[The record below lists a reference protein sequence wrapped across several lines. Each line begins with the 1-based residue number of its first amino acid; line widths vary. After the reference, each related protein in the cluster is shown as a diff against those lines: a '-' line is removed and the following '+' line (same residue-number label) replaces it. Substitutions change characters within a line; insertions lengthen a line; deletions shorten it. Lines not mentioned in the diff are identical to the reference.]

1 MKFTLKAEGI
11 GYNEATKSTNT
22 MEFEGECLEDITRDI
37 ASFLRGAGFFLDG
50 LEVVN
55 EDSYEDRLIEEENEE
70 QNEDNI

>member
-1 MKFTLKAEGI
+1 MKFTLKAEGV

-22 MEFEGECLEDITRDI
+22 MEFEGECLDDITRDI

-55 EDSYEDRLIEEENEE
+55 ENLCVDSLVEEENEE
-70 QNEDNI
+70 QNEGI

>member
-22 MEFEGECLEDITRDI
+22 MEFEGECLDDITRDI

-50 LEVVN
+50 LEVVI
-55 EDSYEDRLIEEENEE
+55 EDSCEDRLIEKENEE
-70 QNEDNI
+70 QNEEI

>member
-22 MEFEGECLEDITRDI
+22 MEFEGECLDDITRDI

-50 LEVVN
+50 LEVIN
-55 EDSYEDRLIEEENEE
+55 ENLYEDSLVEEENEE
-70 QNEDNI
+70 I